1 MRFPDI
7 STYKVW
13 NCSLW
18 VLLSDKIYR
27 QGVGLLVW
35 KSVAC
40 HKAHANAANQL
51 ISGKFCSLLQ
61 SVRLETKSMKWEGVF
76 YWPNKQQQQSNQMNI
91 TRLIYYYMNSTTGTL
106 QRLAKHPRL
115 PMSVLEIYFLFC
127 AQVLQPEKPNCIT
140 WYLAICLANENHSL
154 TMWLLSS
161 ASITEYISSENIW
174 KELDV
179 NEICCMGAAWL
190 ELKLPPSLFMQ
201 NCEGECFWVRFKD
214 DLNQSFSSSRGH
226 ESCWSEIFEGGCLIL
241 LGLV

>member
-1 MRFPDI
+1 MSNYYWGLYCTNRHYLWGQY
-7 STYKVW
+7 S
-13 NCSLW
+13 NCYYS
-18 VLLSDKIYR
+18 SPMQETTGGK
-27 QGVGLLVW
+27 
-35 KSVAC
+35 
-40 HKAHANAANQL
+40 KAHANQL

-127 AQVLQPEKPNCIT
+127 AQVSQPEKPNCIT

-174 KELDV
+174 K
-179 NEICCMGAAWL
+179 
-190 ELKLPPSLFMQ
+190 
-201 NCEGECFWVRFKD
+201 
-214 DLNQSFSSSRGH
+214 
-226 ESCWSEIFEGGCLIL
+226 
-241 LGLV
+241 